1 MSFQNLGYSSNS
13 GVEITS
19 FYKSSSPLVFLKIL
33 VEDFCSC
40 HFWTST
46 GTPSVVDGLQMTPYK
61 WHSIGRCYIFLRV
74 YLSNHLFD
82 MKYGWYEISTSE
94 SQYQPL
100 KYTMHWVFLGMS
112 EKVIYNNLWLP
123 LSRLSPSRRDVWSR
137 AYTLLEALERLEI
150 FKEEILGNDF
160 WVEVFWMGNEGS
172 FIPLITHGKASFLHS
187 LLSRA
192 FASFFG
198 GDWVTF

>member
-74 YLSNHLFD
+74 YLSTISLIWNMVD
-82 MKYGWYEISTSE
+82 MKYLLQNRNTNLWNIPCIEC
-94 SQYQPL
+94 
-100 KYTMHWVFLGMS
+100 LGMS
-112 EKVIYNNLWLP
+112 EKVIYNNLWFP

-172 FIPLITHGKASFLHS
+172 FIPLITQ
-187 LLSRA
+187 
-192 FASFFG
+192 
-198 GDWVTF
+198 W